1 MEKKKKINFK
11 KTLAIHRGKQNIF
24 TPFYPLVATRYHPKF
39 VIFEALGRDGHL
51 SSFLGILLTQ
61 DLTKMVLKFKKKK
74 KKEQPR
80 SESSLLTEN

>member
-1 MEKKKKINFK
+1 MEKKKNQLQKN
-11 KTLAIHRGKQNIF
+11 TGYPYRGKQNIF
-24 TPFYPLVATRYHPKF
+24 TPFYPLVAIRYHPKF

-74 KKEQPR
+74 KKG
-80 SESSLLTEN
+80 TTKK